1 MTIAVQDIAGT
12 QTPPPANEVAP
23 VSSPRFGSHSS
34 RDTGRDGAPRLPDT
48 GGNCRGDRKFGG
60 GAKRTGTHN
69 MQIELIGC
77 TSSGKSSLIQDL
89 IHANGQNGFQLI
101 TSYDYVLR
109 WAHLNW
115 VKNHRL
121 RMLSLNIIALFSCLF
136 TWRKNLSFYRFVV
149 GVIWRLPAK
158 VSLSV
163 KLKIAR
169 ITARNV
175 GIYEIVSR
183 YMSARQIILADEGT
197 LHIAHYLFVHTAVEP
212 DIADLDHFARL
223 VSLPDVAVY
232 VRQPESVLVSRTCRK
247 GHKRIPKGDVGLV
260 ACFIQRSLSV
270 FEKLVSYSNLAD
282 RMVIVHN
289 EEVIQPPWDD
299 EDNTRLAFAR
309 KIFDLHKREEK
320 IEH

>member
-1 MTIAVQDIAGT
+1 
-12 QTPPPANEVAP
+12 
-23 VSSPRFGSHSS
+23 
-34 RDTGRDGAPRLPDT
+34 
-48 GGNCRGDRKFGG
+48 
-60 GAKRTGTHN
+60 
-69 MQIELIGC
+69 MQIELLGC
-77 TSSGKSSLIQDL
+77 TGAGKSTLIQEAL
-89 IHANGQNGFQLI
+89 KSNHQYGRHLV
-101 TSYDYVLR
+101 TSYEFVLG
-109 WAHLNW
+109 WARLGWVRNRKLRTLFLN
-115 VKNHRL
+115 L
-121 RMLSLNIIALFSCLF
+121 IALAACLL
-136 TWRKNLSFYRFVV
+136 TWRKNIAFYRFVLSV
-149 GVIWRLPAK
+149 VWRLPAR
-158 VSLSV
+158 VSLFE
-163 KLKIAR
+163 KLKLVR